1 MTLNTQKSNL
11 VLIHSKIKSTELECA
26 ICYKKINK
34 TYFQCGSPC
43 SKVFHAGCIEKMM
56 EQIEESA
63 NETDDEP
70 NYRCCYCRRDIE
82 INNYLLQL
90 FAQKLIAIHGETH
103 DIRDAL
109 KEVEYKMSKNEYL
122 EDDESLLIYELID
135 ISYIKKPKQSKQ
147 NNPKSKQIQE
157 ATHTNKTFQQLK
169 KALLK
174 Q

>member
-1 MTLNTQKSNL
+1 MTLNTQKCNL
-11 VLIHSKIKSTELECA
+11 VLIHSKIKKCELYCD

-43 SKVFHAGCIEKMM
+43 SKVFHTNCIEKMM

-109 KEVEYKMSKNEYL
+109 KEVEYKISRNEYL
-122 EDDESLLIYELID
+122 EEDESLIIYELIN
-135 ISYIKKPKQSKQ
+135 ISYIKKPKQSKR
-147 NNPKSKQIQE
+147 QI
-157 ATHTNKTFQQLK
+157 LK
-169 KALLK
+169 KRVCMPRKIIIK
-174 Q
+174 QNIGGRRR